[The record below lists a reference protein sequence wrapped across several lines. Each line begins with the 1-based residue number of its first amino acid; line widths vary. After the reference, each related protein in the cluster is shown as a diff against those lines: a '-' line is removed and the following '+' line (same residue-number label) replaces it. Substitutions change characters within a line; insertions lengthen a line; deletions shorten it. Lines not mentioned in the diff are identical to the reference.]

1 MAEPEDI
8 HARKPSSINIF
19 GISGSGYHH
28 LMPHEMADLHN
39 PSPEAKMGSSPPE
52 TPHSFQNLLGGQSSS
67 SSPRVADSQ
76 RTPEPYSEIWAPSMP
91 RGGDEKKNDMP
102 RTMEREVKMSEG
114 GKLPKIVE
122 PRGDAMDDE
131 FDDEIFYKKFVYST
145 VGSGIW
151 LVTAIL
157 QPRWGHKI
165 ASGASLSPSTATT
178 LAALLAKTI
187 EMSFVTVFVSCLG
200 QVLTRRAFIRKAHGM
215 SLAEM
220 TMRNWVIQPGS
231 LITHFETLPSSSLTL
246 LGMLSLTATIAAA
259 FYTTASDAMVSP
271 KLKSGSWE
279 HKELIGYVRAS
290 YANAAYVREDCPYLF
305 NITEDIHA
313 AESCMNVQFSGQS
326 YRNLLNYMNM
336 WTNLNQ
342 NGTEISSDLKKR
354 PGGTTLLHDNT
365 TMYSSWIETEHGD
378 VKAHFE
384 ETGRIIN
391 NVTLALP
398 HPGVYGAS
406 KLKVNGILQPDDL
419 AGVGEYTVRAGVV
432 SPSVNVLCVDMD
444 KKELA
449 PLVYTTWPN
458 AKVNNTDIPGQKT
471 GWPGWTGEVPQPLD
485 GKNKDYYL
493 NRTAVDDIFRWGP
506 KYERRPPVFQMYPFD
521 FNLLTNAT
529 VYAAD
534 AIYTLGKSPE
544 SKNYTVCQLRSWVS
558 PNCSTEFNIS
568 GIAGASMK
576 AHCEDDADENAYRRS
591 FPSDQG
597 WSAPSLDWKWLAD
610 QWRLSMDLN
619 GGSVNNNAS
628 NARILT
634 QLALHEPKMPAS
646 YPSLAEALAV
656 YSSSLIMI
664 SAIGTPF
671 RHYWDQDPKAYP
683 ENLIPA
689 PGFPQPFN
697 ASLITQEYTSGH
709 TQSWQNI
716 FYVVLVLVFAINLFC
731 LGYFIMRSGL
741 VTDFTEPQNLFSLA
755 INSPPSNSFHGSC
768 GGGPE
773 KRHLV
778 VPWKVAYAPSAN
790 HYFFQDNSPG
800 KETSEGLNCYQ
811 STNAMEPIASYIL
824 IAAQFAGQV
833 NQPRGDAVQRQ
844 AQVERVLLSFEQAKK
859 HMSQEGIREVYQY
872 LKSGQWIQNCRLASS
887 HTTYRRF
894 MGKSSFK
901 STLYYPHFFVVQAI
915 YVLGG
920 GPIHDA
926 IRGMYQE
933 LSEHWGMAITPDKP
947 FYPRLADSEKKR
959 RLILGNNQGPDTRSG
974 RQASHL

>member
-8 HARKPSSINIF
+8 HARKPSGINIF
-19 GISGSGYHH
+19 GISGSGYSH

-39 PSPEAKMGSSPPE
+39 QPSPEAKMGSSSSPPE
-52 TPHSFQNLLGGQSSS
+52 TPHSFRNLLGSHPAASSS

-76 RTPEPYSEIWAPSMP
+76 GTPEPYSEIWAPSMP
-91 RGGDEKKNDMP
+91 RGGDEKKSDMP
-102 RTMEREVKMSEG
+102 RTMEREVKSEG
-114 GKLPKIVE
+114 GKKLPKIVE

-342 NGTEISSDLKKR
+342 NGTEISSDMKKR

-365 TMYSSWIETEHGD
+365 TLYSSWIETEHGD
-378 VKAHFE
+378 VEAHFE

-458 AKVNNTDIPGQKT
+458 AKVNDTDIPGQKT
-471 GWPGWTGEVPQPLD
+471 GWSGWTGEVPQPLD

-493 NRTAVDDIFRWGP
+493 NRTDVDDIFRWGP

-576 AHCEDDADENAYRRS
+576 AHCEDDGDENAYRRS

-634 QLALHEPKMPAS
+634 QLSLHEPKMPAS

-664 SAIGTPF
+664 SAIDTPF
-671 RHYWDQDPKAYP
+671 RHYWDQDPDAYP

-800 KETSEGLNCYQ
+800 KETEGL
-811 STNAMEPIASYIL
+811 STAREYGEPRVSSYK
-824 IAAQFAGQV
+824 
-833 NQPRGDAVQRQ
+833 R
-844 AQVERVLLSFEQAKK
+844 LS
-859 HMSQEGIREVYQY
+859 MSRTW
-872 LKSGQWIQNCRLASS
+872 L
-887 HTTYRRF
+887 
-894 MGKSSFK
+894 
-901 STLYYPHFFVVQAI
+901 
-915 YVLGG
+915 
-920 GPIHDA
+920 
-926 IRGMYQE
+926 
-933 LSEHWGMAITPDKP
+933 
-947 FYPRLADSEKKR
+947 
-959 RLILGNNQGPDTRSG
+959 
-974 RQASHL
+974 

>member
-1 MAEPEDI
+1 MADLSSRPLYSYSPQDPDLNSEDSYTQQRR
-8 HARKPSSINIF
+8 APGINLF
-19 GISGSGYHH
+19 GLSNTSSGYH
-28 LMPHEMADLHN
+28 LMPSGGHEMADLDNSVPGLGISDMGSASNNHSQ
-39 PSPEAKMGSSPPE
+39 SPDPIHHAKMSPPE
-52 TPHSFQNLLGGQSSS
+52 TSHSYNNLLGDSTN
-67 SSPRVADSQ
+67 SSPRQQPEASFSPRTANSQ
-76 RTPEPYSEIWAPSMP
+76 GTPEPYSEIWAPSMP
-91 RGGDEKKNDMP
+91 RSARNSKVDLTNDYEKAKDMP
-102 RTMEREVKMSEG
+102 RTQQREITPSSSSRDG
-114 GKLPKIVE
+114 PQIPTIIE
-122 PRGDAMDDE
+122 PRKDSIDDDY
-131 FDDEIFYKKFVYST
+131 DDEIFYKKFAEPPKGCSTDRDIHQPRSSWLSITIYVLSVYST

-246 LGMLSLTATIAAA
+246 LGMLSLTATLAAS

-279 HKELIGYVRAS
+279 LTELTGYVRAS
-290 YANAAYVREDCPYLF
+290 YANAAYVREDCPGLF
-305 NITEDIHA
+305 NETEDIHA

-326 YRNLLNYMNM
+326 YRNLLNYMST
-336 WTNLNQ
+336 WTDINR
-342 NGTEISSDLKKR
+342 NGTEISSNLKKR

-365 TMYSSWIETEHGD
+365 TMHGSWIETDHGD
-378 VKAHFE
+378 VAAQFE
-384 ETGRIIN
+384 KMGRIIN

-398 HPGVYGAS
+398 HPGVYAAS
-406 KLKVNGILQPDDL
+406 TLKENGILQPNDL

-432 SPSVNVLCVDMD
+432 SPSVNVLCVDVS

-449 PLVYTTWPN
+449 PLVYTQWPH
-458 AKVNNTDIPGQKT
+458 AKINDTDVPGQKK
-471 GWPGWTGEVPQPLD
+471 GWAGWTGEVPQPLD
-485 GKNKDYYL
+485 KKEKAYYL
-493 NRTAVDDIFRWGP
+493 NRTDIDDVFRWGP
-506 KYERRPPVFQMYPFD
+506 KYDRRPPVFQMYPFD
-521 FNLLTNAT
+521 YNLLTNAT

-534 AIYTLGKSPE
+534 SIYTLGKSAE
-544 SKNYTVCQLRSWVS
+544 NKNYTLCQLRSWVS

-568 GIAGASMK
+568 GTAGAVMK
-576 AHCEDDADENAYRRS
+576 AHCEDDGDKNAYRRS
-591 FPSDQG
+591 FPANQG
-597 WSAPSLDWKWLAD
+597 WSSPSLDWKWLAD

-619 GGSVNNNAS
+619 GGAVNNNAS

-646 YPSLAEALAV
+646 HPSMAEALAV

-671 RHYWDQDPKAYP
+671 RHYWDQDPDKYP
-683 ENLIPA
+683 TNVLPA
-689 PGFPQPFN
+689 PGFPQIFN
-697 ASLITQEYTSGH
+697 ASLITQQYTSGH

-716 FYVVLVLVFAINLFC
+716 FYVILVLVFAINLFC

-773 KRHLV
+773 KKHLV
-778 VPWKVAYAPSAN
+778 VPWKVAFAPSAN
-790 HYFFQDNSPG
+790 HYFFQDTSTG
-800 KETSEGLNCYQ
+800 KEMETPGGLSTGHEFEKPRMNSYKRLSTSRTWL
-811 STNAMEPIASYIL
+811 
-824 IAAQFAGQV
+824 
-833 NQPRGDAVQRQ
+833 
-844 AQVERVLLSFEQAKK
+844 
-859 HMSQEGIREVYQY
+859 
-872 LKSGQWIQNCRLASS
+872 
-887 HTTYRRF
+887 
-894 MGKSSFK
+894 
-901 STLYYPHFFVVQAI
+901 
-915 YVLGG
+915 
-920 GPIHDA
+920 
-926 IRGMYQE
+926 
-933 LSEHWGMAITPDKP
+933 
-947 FYPRLADSEKKR
+947 
-959 RLILGNNQGPDTRSG
+959 
-974 RQASHL
+974 

>member
-8 HARKPSSINIF
+8 HARKPSGINIF
-19 GISGSGYHH
+19 GITGSGYHH

-39 PSPEAKMGSSPPE
+39 SGGVPPSPEAKMSSPPE
-52 TPHSFQNLLGGQSSS
+52 TPHSFHNLLGGHHPAGSSS
-67 SSPRVADSQ
+67 SSSRIADSQ
-76 RTPEPYSEIWAPSMP
+76 GTPEPYSEIWAPSMP
-91 RGGDEKKNDMP
+91 RGDEKKDMP

-131 FDDEIFYKKFVYST
+131 FDDEIFYKKFAEPPKGCSTTRDIHQPRSSWLSITIYVLSVYST

-279 HKELIGYVRAS
+279 HKELAGYVRAS

-354 PGGTTLLHDNT
+354 PGGTTLLFDNT

-378 VKAHFE
+378 VEAQFE

-406 KLKVNGILQPDDL
+406 TLKVNGILQPDDL

-432 SPSVNVLCVDMD
+432 SPSVNVLCVDME

-493 NRTAVDDIFRWGP
+493 NRTVVDDIFRWGP

-534 AIYTLGKSPE
+534 AIYTLGKTAE
-544 SKNYTVCQLRSWVS
+544 NKNYTVCQLRSWVS

-619 GGSVNNNAS
+619 GGAVNNNAS

-664 SAIGTPF
+664 SAIDTPF

-683 ENLIPA
+683 ENVIPA

-709 TQSWQNI
+709 TQPWQNI

-800 KETSEGLNCYQ
+800 KETSEGL
-811 STNAMEPIASYIL
+811 STAREYGEPRVSSYK
-824 IAAQFAGQV
+824 
-833 NQPRGDAVQRQ
+833 R
-844 AQVERVLLSFEQAKK
+844 LS
-859 HMSQEGIREVYQY
+859 MSRTW
-872 LKSGQWIQNCRLASS
+872 L
-887 HTTYRRF
+887 
-894 MGKSSFK
+894 
-901 STLYYPHFFVVQAI
+901 
-915 YVLGG
+915 
-920 GPIHDA
+920 
-926 IRGMYQE
+926 
-933 LSEHWGMAITPDKP
+933 
-947 FYPRLADSEKKR
+947 
-959 RLILGNNQGPDTRSG
+959 
-974 RQASHL
+974 

>member
-8 HARKPSSINIF
+8 HARKPSGVNIF

-28 LMPHEMADLHN
+28 LMPHEMADLDK
-39 PSPEAKMGSSPPE
+39 PSPEARMSPPE
-52 TPHSFQNLLGGQSSS
+52 TPHSFHNLLGGQPAGSSS

-76 RTPEPYSEIWAPSMP
+76 GMPEPYSQIWAPSMP
-91 RGGDEKKNDMP
+91 RGGDEKKSDMP

-200 QVLTRRAFIRKAHGM
+200 QVLTRRAFIRKANGM

-336 WTNLNQ
+336 WTSLNQ
-342 NGTEISSDLKKR
+342 NGTEVSSDMKKR

-365 TMYSSWIETEHGD
+365 TLYSSWIETEHGD
-378 VKAHFE
+378 VEAHFE

-406 KLKVNGILQPDDL
+406 TLKLNGILQPDDL

-493 NRTAVDDIFRWGP
+493 NRTDVDDIFRWGP

-568 GIAGASMK
+568 GIAGATMK

-634 QLALHEPKMPAS
+634 QLALHKPKMPAS

-656 YSSSLIMI
+656 YSSPLIMI

-689 PGFPQPFN
+689 PGFPQLFN

-716 FYVVLVLVFAINLFC
+716 FYVILVLVFAINLFC

-800 KETSEGLNCYQ
+800 KETSEGLNTSSQFRAASSMVDAYQ
-811 STNAMEPIASYIL
+811 L
-824 IAAQFAGQV
+824 DAQYTSSHC
-833 NQPRGDAVQRQ
+833 PESSQ
-844 AQVERVLLSFEQAKK
+844 AQSHKDNLDT
-859 HMSQEGIREVYQY
+859 
-872 LKSGQWIQNCRLASS
+872 CSS
-887 HTTYRRF
+887 LF
-894 MGKSSFK
+894 
-901 STLYYPHFFVVQAI
+901 
-915 YVLGG
+915 
-920 GPIHDA
+920 
-926 IRGMYQE
+926 
-933 LSEHWGMAITPDKP
+933 SEI
-947 FYPRLADSEKKR
+947 
-959 RLILGNNQGPDTRSG
+959 
-974 RQASHL
+974 